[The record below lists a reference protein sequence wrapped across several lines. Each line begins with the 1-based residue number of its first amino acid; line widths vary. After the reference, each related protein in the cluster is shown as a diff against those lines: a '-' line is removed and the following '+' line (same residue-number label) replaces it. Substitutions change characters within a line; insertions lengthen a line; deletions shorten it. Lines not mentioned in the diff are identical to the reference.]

1 MRVSSKRQMC
11 RIPAESE
18 PGWGRL
24 GRTSHPE
31 GTGKHQ
37 KGCTG
42 LWAASEE
49 QMAVGPTFIV

>member
-1 MRVSSKRQMC
+1 MRVSLKRQMC
-11 RIPAESE
+11 RIPAERE
-18 PGWGRL
+18 PGLGSL
-24 GRTSHPE
+24 GRTSHSE

-37 KGCTG
+37 KKMYR